1 MSDETEN
8 YSNSQPYL
16 KRLDE
21 STIRIKID
29 PSPILFEIQKK
40 LAGGYEEFY
49 QDKDGNLKSRW
60 KQIGK
65 KLLNDEGI
73 QKCMTHASSVINQA
87 TVLGN
92 FKDSNEKNRF
102 FLFWKKNLR
111 KELYINKYNYGIE
124 TSSAVNHILIVVSA
138 FADLFLTR
146 LIGRKEA
153 ESLEKTH
160 NIVENVNQEPRKG

>member
-40 LAGGYEEFY
+40 LGGGYEEFY

-87 TVLGN
+87 TVLGF
-92 FKDSNEKNRF
+92 FKDSNEKNKF

-111 KELYINKYNYGIE
+111 KELYINKYTYGME
-124 TSSAVNHILIVVSA
+124 SSSDVNHVLIVISA

-146 LIGRKEA
+146 LIGRKDAEA
-153 ESLEKTH
+153 LEK
-160 NIVENVNQEPRKG
+160 IYNVNELI